1 MSTHS
6 AGTAKPAAKAM
17 TNGFGAAAVLAA
29 GLGSFTLAVVSIA
42 ADQSSTMKGLMN
54 FYRPTGPLSGVTTT
68 AILVWIILW
77 IVLERCWH
85 NRNVGM
91 KRVRTMAL
99 ALLVLG
105 LLLTYPPIADLF

>member
-6 AGTAKPAAKAM
+6 AGTAKPAVKAT

-42 ADQSSTMKGLMN
+42 ADKLSTMKGLMN
-54 FYRPTGPLSGVTTT
+54 FYPPTGPLSGVTTT
-68 AILVWIILW
+68 AILIWIVLW
-77 IVLERCWH
+77 IVLERRWH
-85 NRNVGM
+85 NRNVEM
-91 KRVRTMAL
+91 KRVSTMAL

-105 LLLTYPPIADLF
+105 LLLTYPPLADLF